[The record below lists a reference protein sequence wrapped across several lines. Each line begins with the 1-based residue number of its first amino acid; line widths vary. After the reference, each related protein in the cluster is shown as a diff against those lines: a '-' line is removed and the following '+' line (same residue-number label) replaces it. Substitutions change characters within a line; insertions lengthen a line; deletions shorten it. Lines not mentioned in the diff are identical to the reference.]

1 MNYKKFTKAQ
11 AKAFVDDLDSLPDA
25 AWEDIVAK
33 WTAYSVDDF
42 DPSYSDLRD
51 KIVEKYKEAE
61 PKGGY
66 AIDLSVGLCL
76 YEELSLSSGFTN
88 VVANDDD
95 VKRAKNLLGI
105 T

>member
-25 AWEDIVAK
+25 AWKDIVAK

-51 KIVEKYKEAE
+51 KICRKV
-61 PKGGY
+61 
-66 AIDLSVGLCL
+66 
-76 YEELSLSSGFTN
+76 
-88 VVANDDD
+88 
-95 VKRAKNLLGI
+95 
-105 T
+105 